1 MPNRRRP
8 GLGLLLLVGLLATFG
23 SATFGLPDSA
33 FTPSYF
39 DGQDGDGALWAVL
52 EGIPALLLA
61 VSTALAVPRVPA
73 AACFLGAG
81 GPTRPPPLPA
91 GSPRLGCQARARESS
106 IQPLR
111 RISPREEAG
120 DPLHRGES
128 ASDGGRVSQARTRQL
143 TS

>member
-39 DGQDGDGALWAVL
+39 DAQDGDGALWAVL

-61 VSTALAVPRVPA
+61 VSTAVAVPRILA
-73 AACFLGAG
+73 AATLLLTASARSLAS
-81 GPTRPPPLPA
+81 PRAARLRAPPL
-91 GSPRLGCQARARESS
+91 G
-106 IQPLR
+106 
-111 RISPREEAG
+111 
-120 DPLHRGES
+120 
-128 ASDGGRVSQARTRQL
+128 
-143 TS
+143 

>member
-52 EGIPALLLA
+52 EGIPALLA
-61 VSTALAVPRVPA
+61 VSTAVAVPRILA
-73 AACFLGAG
+73 AATLLLTASARSLAS
-81 GPTRPPPLPA
+81 PRAARLRAPPL
-91 GSPRLGCQARARESS
+91 G
-106 IQPLR
+106 
-111 RISPREEAG
+111 
-120 DPLHRGES
+120 
-128 ASDGGRVSQARTRQL
+128 
-143 TS
+143 